1 MEARVAV
8 LASGVGSNLQAL
20 LDDTVVGRRIS
31 LVVSD
36 QKDAH
41 ALERARDARVPDVF
55 LDPKKHG
62 TRSDYD
68 HALLELLRARDITH
82 VVLAGFMR
90 ILGPE
95 IVQSYKWRILNIH
108 PALLPA
114 FPGSNAVGD
123 AIAWGVKVTG
133 VTVHFVDEEV
143 DHGPVVLQES
153 LPILR
158 TDDEWELRARIQALE
173 HRIYRVAVRALL
185 EDRIE
190 VFGRYVTID
199 EAGGR

>member
-20 LDDTVVGRRIS
+20 LDDTVVGRRIA

-36 QKDAH
+36 RDDAH
-41 ALERARDARVPDVF
+41 ALERARDARVQDVF
-55 LDPKKHG
+55 LGPKKHG

-68 HALLELLRARDITH
+68 RALLELLQSRSITH

-95 IVQSYKWRILNIH
+95 IVRAYKWRILNIH

-143 DHGPVVLQES
+143 DHGPIVLQES

-158 TDDEWELRARIQALE
+158 TDDEWELRSRIQALE
-173 HRIYRVAVRALL
+173 HRVYRVAVRALL

-190 VFGRYVTID
+190 VFGRYVTIN

>member
-1 MEARVAV
+1 
-8 LASGVGSNLQAL
+8 
-20 LDDTVVGRRIS
+20 
-31 LVVSD
+31 
-36 QKDAH
+36 
-41 ALERARDARVPDVF
+41 
-55 LDPKKHG
+55 
-62 TRSDYD
+62 
-68 HALLELLRARDITH
+68 LRARDITH

>member
-20 LDDTVVGRRIS
+20 LDDPVVGRKIG

-36 QKDAH
+36 REEAH

-55 LDPKKHG
+55 LDPKKYG
-62 TRSDYD
+62 ERAEYD
-68 HALLELLRARDITH
+68 HALLELLQARTITH

-95 IVQSYKWRILNIH
+95 IVQAYEWRVLNIH

-133 VTVHFVDEEV
+133 VTVHFVDEDV
-143 DHGPVVLQES
+143 DHGPIVLQES
-153 LPILR
+153 VPILR
-158 TDDEWELRARIQALE
+158 TDNEWELRSRIQALE

>member
-1 MEARVAV
+1 MAV

-20 LDDTVVGRRIS
+20 LDDPVVGGKIG

-36 QKDAH
+36 REEAR
-41 ALERARDARVPDVF
+41 ALERARDASVPDVF
-55 LDPKKHG
+55 LDPKRYG
-62 TRSDYD
+62 ERAEYD
-68 HALLELLRARDITH
+68 RALLELLQAQTITH

-95 IVQSYKWRILNIH
+95 VVRAYKWRLLNIH

-114 FPGSNAVGD
+114 FPGGNAVGD

-133 VTVHFVDEEV
+133 VTVHLVDEEV
-143 DHGPVVLQES
+143 DHGPIVLQES
-153 LPILR
+153 LPILP
-158 TDDEWELRARIQALE
+158 TDTESDLRSRIQVLE

-190 VFGRYVTID
+190 VSGRSVMID
-199 EAGGR
+199 EAGGS

>member
-1 MEARVAV
+1 MESRVAV

-20 LDDTVVGRRIS
+20 LDDTVVGRRIGV
-31 LVVSD
+31 VVSD
-36 QKDAH
+36 REDAP
-41 ALERARDARVPDVF
+41 ALERARDARVPEVF
-55 LDPKKHG
+55 LDPKRHG
-62 TRSDYD
+62 TRADYD
-68 HALLELLRARDITH
+68 RALLELLRSRHITH

-95 IVQSYKWRILNIH
+95 VVQAYKWRILNIH

-143 DHGPVVLQES
+143 DHGPIVLQES

-158 TDDEWELRARIQALE
+158 SDDEWELRSRIQGLG
-173 HRIYRVAVRALL
+173 HRIYRAALRALL

-199 EAGGR
+199 EGGGR